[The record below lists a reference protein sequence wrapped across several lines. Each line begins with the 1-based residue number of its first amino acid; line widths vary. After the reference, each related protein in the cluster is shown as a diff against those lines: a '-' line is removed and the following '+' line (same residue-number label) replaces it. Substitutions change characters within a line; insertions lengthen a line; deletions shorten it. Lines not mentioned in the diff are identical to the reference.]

1 MEGYGWGGEQK
12 RGIGD
17 DAPLE
22 LKGLGEELANL

>member
-12 RGIGD
+12 RGIWV

-22 LKGLGEELANL
+22 LKGLGEELENS